1 MLMDMHSLLV
11 MAISLMG
18 ALMLVGALIIYW
30 IITMFYKL
38 YIGSEKR
45 YMMEKKFRQQDNDG
59 RYERFL
65 AQNDKLLQ
73 SHNETLLNI
82 LAANGVI
89 ERRNIKAPRFME
101 KEEQELKERQ
111 EQEVTENHAR
121 VIDTPNK

>member
-1 MLMDMHSLLV
+1 
-11 MAISLMG
+11 
-18 ALMLVGALIIYW
+18 MLVGALIIYW
-30 IITMFYKL
+30 IVTMFYKL

-73 SHNETLLNI
+73 SHNNALLST

-89 ERRNIKAPRFME
+89 DKRAARATRFME
-101 KEEQELKERQ
+101 EEEQEIERKKQ
-111 EQEVTENHAR
+111 ECTENKAKIIER
-121 VIDTPNK
+121 PTTEPNSENTE